1 MRVTAKVKEQ
11 TRDKILRVAR
21 KLFVGK
27 GFDQTTTRDIAGR
40 AGIAVGTLFNYFP
53 SKEAL
58 GMTLVADALESA
70 GEEFQVRRRGGESL
84 EELLFGYMFSGL
96 RALAPQRAFVGAV
109 LESALSPFAAGGN
122 GGAGDAVRASHLET
136 VAELIAEHRSAPAP
150 APVPSFVAM
159 HLYWTLYLGVL
170 AFWSSDE
177 SPNQEDTLV
186 VVDQSLRLFVQSL
199 ATNGSVDGSPMSS
212 GRASAI
218 TDGPGSIPHKMKE
231 VSDGA

>member
-11 TRDKILRVAR
+11 TRDKILRAAR

-27 GFDQTTTRDIAGR
+27 GFDQTTTRDIAAR

-58 GMTLVADALESA
+58 GMTMVAEALES
-70 GEEFQVRRRGGESL
+70 GGGEFQARRRGGESL
-84 EELLFGYMFSGL
+84 EELLFGHVFSGL
-96 RALAPQRAFVGAV
+96 RALTPQRAFVGAV

-122 GGAGDAVRASHLET
+122 GGVGDAVRASHLET
-136 VAELIAEHRSAPAP
+136 VAELISQHRPA
-150 APVPSFVAM
+150 PSFVAM

-199 ATNGSVDGSPMSS
+199 ATNNSVDGTPMSS
-212 GRASAI
+212 GQAPAI
-218 TDGPGSIPHKMKE
+218 TDGPGPIPHEMKE

>member
-11 TRDKILRVAR
+11 TRDKILRAAR

-27 GFDQTTTRDIAGR
+27 GFDQTTTRDIAAR

-58 GMTLVADALESA
+58 GMAMVAEALESA
-70 GEEFQVRRRGGESL
+70 VEEFQARRRGGESL
-84 EELLFGYMFSGL
+84 EELLFGHIFSGL
-96 RALAPQRAFVGAV
+96 RALTPQRAFVGAV
-109 LESALSPFAAGGN
+109 LESALSPFATGGN

-136 VAELIAEHRSAPAP
+136 VADLISEHRIVPAP
-150 APVPSFVAM
+150 NFVAM

-199 ATNGSVDGSPMSS
+199 ATNSSVDGTPMSS
-212 GRASAI
+212 GQVSA
-218 TDGPGSIPHKMKE
+218 TRDGSDSIPHEMKE